1 MGTIS
6 QKLEYTKNSIDDI
19 EKALSEKGYNMTLY
33 ILGDYASLIR
43 KLSIG
48 GGEQNFPSITERECN
63 YIIYCFNIPDNSV
76 KMTIISPADFVNV
89 KDNIVDC
96 LLVNKIPKL
105 TLVKGDIIGNIVTI
119 RKSLILTYIF
129 DNEKIYNTALK
140 NAPISSTC
148 INNDII
154 NINII
159 DITQKFDEID
169 ITCINNDIINN
180 TQKFDEIDISTIYVN
195 EINETTNLNDD
206 IVNTH
211 ITQIEMEDN

>member
-19 EKALSEKGYNMTLY
+19 EKALSEKGYDMTLY

-43 KLSIG
+43 KLGTG
-48 GGEQNFPSITERECN
+48 GGGQNFPSITERECN
-63 YIIYCFNIPDNSV
+63 YIIYCFNIPNNSV

-89 KDNIVDC
+89 KDNIVDY

-105 TLVKGDIIGNIVTI
+105 TLVKSDIIGNIVTR
-119 RKSLILTYIF
+119 RKSLTPTYIF
-129 DNEKIYNTALK
+129 ANEKIYNTFLK
-140 NAPISSTC
+140 NAPISSTY
-148 INNDII
+148 ILYND
-154 NINII
+154 N
-159 DITQKFDEID
+159 
-169 ITCINNDIINN
+169 INN
-180 TQKFDEIDISTIYVN
+180 TQNFNDISVNNIYVN
-195 EINETTNLNDD
+195 KINKITNLNDD

>member
-19 EKALSEKGYNMTLY
+19 EKALSEKGYDMTLY

-43 KLSIG
+43 KLGTG
-48 GGEQNFPSITERECN
+48 GGTGQNFPSITERECN

-89 KDNIVDC
+89 KDNTIDY
-96 LLVNKIPKL
+96 LLINKISKL
-105 TLVKGDIIGNIVTI
+105 TLINNDIIGNVITK
-119 RKSLILTYIF
+119 RKSLTPTYIF
-129 DNEKIYNTALK
+129 ADEKIYNTALK

-148 INNDII
+148 ILY
-154 NINII
+154 
-159 DITQKFDEID
+159 
-169 ITCINNDIINN
+169 NDIINN

-195 EINETTNLNDD
+195 KINETTNLEDD

>member
-43 KLSIG
+43 KLSTG

-76 KMTIISPADFVNV
+76 KMTIISPADFVNI

-105 TLVKGDIIGNIVTI
+105 TLVKGDIIGNTVTI
-119 RKSLILTYIF
+119 RKSLIPTYIF
-129 DNEKIYNTALK
+129 DNEKIYNTFLK
-140 NAPISSTC
+140 DVPISSTY
-148 INNDII
+148 IFDSIYIFDNDDIVNTQNFNDISV
-154 NINII
+154 
-159 DITQKFDEID
+159 
-169 ITCINNDIINN
+169 NN
-180 TQKFDEIDISTIYVN
+180 IYVN
-195 EINETTNLNDD
+195 KINETTNLNDD

>member
-43 KLSIG
+43 KLSTG

-63 YIIYCFNIPDNSV
+63 YIIYYFNVPDNSV
-76 KMTIISPADFVNV
+76 KMTIISPTDFVNV
-89 KDNIVDC
+89 KDNTVDY

-105 TLVKGDIIGNIVTI
+105 TLVKSDIIGNVITK
-119 RKSLILTYIF
+119 RKSLTPTYIF
-129 DNEKIYNTALK
+129 ANEKIYNTTLK
-140 NAPISSTC
+140 NIHTILS
-148 INNDII
+148 I
-154 NINII
+154 
-159 DITQKFDEID
+159 
-169 ITCINNDIINN
+169 CINNDIINN
-180 TQKFDEIDISTIYVN
+180 TQKFDEIDISAIYVN

>member
-19 EKALSEKGYNMTLY
+19 EKALSEKGYDMTLY

-43 KLSIG
+43 KLSTG

-76 KMTIISPADFVNV
+76 KMTIVSPVDFVNV
-89 KDNIVDC
+89 KDNMVDY

-105 TLVKGDIIGNIVTI
+105 TLVKGDIIGNTVTI
-119 RKSLILTYIF
+119 RKSLIPTYIF
-129 DNEKIYNTALK
+129 DNEKIYNTFLK
-140 NAPISSTC
+140 DVPISSTY
-148 INNDII
+148 IFDSIYIFDNDDIVNTQNFNDISV
-154 NINII
+154 
-159 DITQKFDEID
+159 
-169 ITCINNDIINN
+169 NN
-180 TQKFDEIDISTIYVN
+180 IYVN
-195 EINETTNLNDD
+195 KINKITNLNDD

>member
-43 KLSIG
+43 KLSTG

-63 YIIYCFNIPDNSV
+63 YIIYCFNIPNNSV

-89 KDNIVDC
+89 KDNTVDC

-105 TLVKGDIIGNIVTI
+105 TLVKGDIIGNTVTI
-119 RKSLILTYIF
+119 RKSLIPTYIF
-129 DNEKIYNTALK
+129 DNEKIYNTFLK
-140 NAPISSTC
+140 DVPISSTYIFDSIYIFDNDDIVNTQNFNDIS
-148 INNDII
+148 INN
-154 NINII
+154 
-159 DITQKFDEID
+159 
-169 ITCINNDIINN
+169 
-180 TQKFDEIDISTIYVN
+180 IYVN
-195 EINETTNLNDD
+195 KINKITNLNDD

>member
-43 KLSIG
+43 KLSTG

-63 YIIYCFNIPDNSV
+63 YIIYCFNIPNNSV
-76 KMTIISPADFVNV
+76 KMTIISPTDFVNV
-89 KDNIVDC
+89 KDNTVDY

-105 TLVKGDIIGNIVTI
+105 TLVKGDIIGNVITK
-119 RKSLILTYIF
+119 RKSLTPTYIF
-129 DNEKIYNTALK
+129 ANEKIYNTTLK
-140 NAPISSTC
+140 NIHTILSTC

-154 NINII
+154 NNI
-159 DITQKFDEID
+159 
-169 ITCINNDIINN
+169 
-180 TQKFDEIDISTIYVN
+180 QKFDEIDISAIYVN

>member
-43 KLSIG
+43 KLSTG

-105 TLVKGDIIGNIVTI
+105 TLVKGDIIGNTVTI
-119 RKSLILTYIF
+119 RKSLIPTYIF
-129 DNEKIYNTALK
+129 DNEKIYNTFLK
-140 NAPISSTC
+140 DVPISSTYIFDSIYIFDNDDIVNTQNFNDIS
-148 INNDII
+148 INN
-154 NINII
+154 
-159 DITQKFDEID
+159 
-169 ITCINNDIINN
+169 
-180 TQKFDEIDISTIYVN
+180 IYVN
-195 EINETTNLNDD
+195 KINKITNLNDD

>member
-43 KLSIG
+43 KLSTG

-63 YIIYCFNIPDNSV
+63 YIIYYFNVPDNSV
-76 KMTIISPADFVNV
+76 KMTIISPTDFVNV
-89 KDNIVDC
+89 KDNTVDY

-105 TLVKGDIIGNIVTI
+105 ALVKGDIIGNVITK
-119 RKSLILTYIF
+119 RKSLTPTYIF
-129 DNEKIYNTALK
+129 ANEKIYNTTLK
-140 NAPISSTC
+140 NIHTILS
-148 INNDII
+148 
-154 NINII
+154 
-159 DITQKFDEID
+159 
-169 ITCINNDIINN
+169 TCINNDIINN
-180 TQKFDEIDISTIYVN
+180 TQKFDEIDISAIYVN

-211 ITQIEMEDN
+211 ITQIEMEDD

>member
-43 KLSIG
+43 KLSTG

-63 YIIYCFNIPDNSV
+63 YIIYCFNIPNNSV
-76 KMTIISPADFVNV
+76 KMTIISPVDFVNV
-89 KDNIVDC
+89 KDNTVDY
-96 LLVNKIPKL
+96 LYVNTIPKL
-105 TLVKGDIIGNIVTI
+105 TLVKGDIIGNTVTI
-119 RKSLILTYIF
+119 RKSLIPTYIF
-129 DNEKIYNTALK
+129 DNEKIYNTFLK
-140 NAPISSTC
+140 DVPISSTY
-148 INNDII
+148 I
-154 NINII
+154 
-159 DITQKFDEID
+159 FDSIY
-169 ITCINNDIINN
+169 I
-180 TQKFDEIDISTIYVN
+180 FD
-195 EINETTNLNDD
+195 NDD

>member
-43 KLSIG
+43 KLSTG

-63 YIIYCFNIPDNSV
+63 YIIYCFNIPNNSV
-76 KMTIISPADFVNV
+76 KMTIISPADFVNI

-119 RKSLILTYIF
+119 RKSLTPTYIF
-129 DNEKIYNTALK
+129 DNEKIYNTFLK
-140 NAPISSTC
+140 NVSILSTY
-148 INNDII
+148 IFDSIYIFDNDDIVNTQNFNDISV
-154 NINII
+154 
-159 DITQKFDEID
+159 
-169 ITCINNDIINN
+169 NN
-180 TQKFDEIDISTIYVN
+180 IYVN
-195 EINETTNLNDD
+195 KINETTNLNDD

>member
-19 EKALSEKGYNMTLY
+19 EKALSEKGYDMTLY

-43 KLSIG
+43 KLGTG
-48 GGEQNFPSITERECN
+48 GGTGQNFPSITERECN

-76 KMTIISPADFVNV
+76 KMTIISPADFINV
-89 KDNIVDC
+89 KDNTVDY
-96 LLVNKIPKL
+96 LLINKISKL
-105 TLVKGDIIGNIVTI
+105 TLINNDIIGNVITK
-119 RKSLILTYIF
+119 RKSLTPTYIF
-129 DNEKIYNTALK
+129 ADEKIYNTVLK

-148 INNDII
+148 ILY
-154 NINII
+154 
-159 DITQKFDEID
+159 
-169 ITCINNDIINN
+169 NDIINN

-195 EINETTNLNDD
+195 EINETTNLEDD
-206 IVNTH
+206 IVSTH

>member
-1 MGTIS
+1 MGTIF

-43 KLSIG
+43 KLSTG

-63 YIIYCFNIPDNSV
+63 YIIYCFNIPNNSV
-76 KMTIISPADFVNV
+76 KMTIISPADFVNI

-119 RKSLILTYIF
+119 RKSLTPTYIF
-129 DNEKIYNTALK
+129 DNEKIYNTFLK
-140 NAPISSTC
+140 NVSILSTY
-148 INNDII
+148 IFDSIYIFDNDDIVNTQNFNDISV
-154 NINII
+154 
-159 DITQKFDEID
+159 
-169 ITCINNDIINN
+169 NN
-180 TQKFDEIDISTIYVN
+180 IYVN
-195 EINETTNLNDD
+195 KINETTNLNDD

>member
-43 KLSIG
+43 KLGTSG
-48 GGEQNFPSITERECN
+48 GGQNFPSVTERECN
-63 YIIYCFNIPDNSV
+63 YIVYYFNIPDNSV

-89 KDNIVDC
+89 KDNIVDY

-105 TLVKGDIIGNIVTI
+105 TLVKSDIIGNIVTR
-119 RKSLILTYIF
+119 RKSLTPTYIF
-129 DNEKIYNTALK
+129 ANEKIYNTFLK
-140 NAPISSTC
+140 NAPISSTY
-148 INNDII
+148 ILYND
-154 NINII
+154 N
-159 DITQKFDEID
+159 
-169 ITCINNDIINN
+169 INN
-180 TQKFDEIDISTIYVN
+180 TQNFNDISVNNIYVN
-195 EINETTNLNDD
+195 KINETTNLEDD
-206 IVNTH
+206 IVSTH

>member
-43 KLSIG
+43 KLSTG
-48 GGEQNFPSITERECN
+48 GGEQNFPNITERECN
-63 YIIYCFNIPDNSV
+63 YIIYCFNIPNNSV

-89 KDNIVDC
+89 KDNTVDY
-96 LLVNKIPKL
+96 LYVNKISKL
-105 TLVKGDIIGNIVTI
+105 ILVKGDIIGNTVTI
-119 RKSLILTYIF
+119 RKSLIPTYIF
-129 DNEKIYNTALK
+129 DNEKIYNTFLK
-140 NAPISSTC
+140 DVPISSTY
-148 INNDII
+148 IFDSIYIFDNDDIVNTQNFNDISV
-154 NINII
+154 
-159 DITQKFDEID
+159 
-169 ITCINNDIINN
+169 NN
-180 TQKFDEIDISTIYVN
+180 IYVN
-195 EINETTNLNDD
+195 KINKITNLNDD

>member
-43 KLSIG
+43 KLSTG

-76 KMTIISPADFVNV
+76 KMTIISPTDFVNV
-89 KDNIVDC
+89 KDNIVNY
-96 LLVNKIPKL
+96 LYVNKIPKL
-105 TLVKGDIIGNIVTI
+105 ILVKGDIIGNTVTI
-119 RKSLILTYIF
+119 RKSLIPTYIF
-129 DNEKIYNTALK
+129 DNEKIYNTFLK
-140 NAPISSTC
+140 DVPISSTY
-148 INNDII
+148 IFDSIYIFDNDDIVNTQNFNDISV
-154 NINII
+154 
-159 DITQKFDEID
+159 
-169 ITCINNDIINN
+169 NN
-180 TQKFDEIDISTIYVN
+180 IYVN
-195 EINETTNLNDD
+195 KINKITNLNDD

>member
-19 EKALSEKGYNMTLY
+19 EKALSEKGYDMTLY

-43 KLSIG
+43 KLGTG
-48 GGEQNFPSITERECN
+48 GGTGQNFPSITERECN

-89 KDNIVDC
+89 KDNTVDY
-96 LLVNKIPKL
+96 LLINKISKL
-105 TLVKGDIIGNIVTI
+105 TLINNDIIGNVITK
-119 RKSLILTYIF
+119 RKSLTPTYIF
-129 DNEKIYNTALK
+129 ADEKIYNTALK

-148 INNDII
+148 ILY
-154 NINII
+154 
-159 DITQKFDEID
+159 
-169 ITCINNDIINN
+169 NDIINN

-195 EINETTNLNDD
+195 KINETTNLEDD

>member
-43 KLSIG
+43 KLSTG

-89 KDNIVDC
+89 KDNTVDC

-105 TLVKGDIIGNIVTI
+105 TLVKGDIIGNTVTI
-119 RKSLILTYIF
+119 RKSLIPTYIF
-129 DNEKIYNTALK
+129 DNEKIYNTFLK
-140 NAPISSTC
+140 DVSISSTY
-148 INNDII
+148 IFDSIYIFDNDDIVNTQNFNDISV
-154 NINII
+154 
-159 DITQKFDEID
+159 
-169 ITCINNDIINN
+169 NN
-180 TQKFDEIDISTIYVN
+180 IYVN
-195 EINETTNLNDD
+195 KINKITNLNDD

>member
-43 KLSIG
+43 KLGTG
-48 GGEQNFPSITERECN
+48 GGGQSFPSVTERECN
-63 YIIYCFNIPDNSV
+63 YIIYCFNIPNNSV

-89 KDNIVDC
+89 KDNIVDY
-96 LLVNKIPKL
+96 LLINKIPKL
-105 TLVKGDIIGNIVTI
+105 TFVKSDIIGNIVTR
-119 RKSLILTYIF
+119 RKSLTPTYIF
-129 DNEKIYNTALK
+129 ANEKIYNTFLK
-140 NAPISSTC
+140 DVPISSTY
-148 INNDII
+148 IFDSIYIFDNDDIVNTQNFNDISV
-154 NINII
+154 
-159 DITQKFDEID
+159 
-169 ITCINNDIINN
+169 NN
-180 TQKFDEIDISTIYVN
+180 IYVN
-195 EINETTNLNDD
+195 KINKITNLNDD